1 MGIFNKNNKDNNNIK
16 WYDKIINDNKDNIK
30 KYFLVSNDNWL
41 ILLTNDNKICF
52 YSSDNERIIDIV
64 DIIEC
69 NFIINTTNK
78 INHNFLN
85 ILYLSFKEVQ
95 EINSIR
101 VELITLDKVHKFTI
115 YHFLKEQDIDNL
127 KIISAYLNKKIKN
140 NEF

>member
-41 ILLTNDNKICF
+41 ILLTDDNKICF

-115 YHFLKEQDIDNL
+115 YHFLREQDIDNL

>member
-101 VELITLDKVHKFTI
+101 IELITLDKIHKFTI
-115 YHFLKEQDIDNL
+115 YHFLREQDIDNL

>member
-41 ILLTNDNKICF
+41 ILLTHDNKICF

-115 YHFLKEQDIDNL
+115 YHFLREQDIDNL

>member
-41 ILLTNDNKICF
+41 ILLTDDNKICF

-101 VELITLDKVHKFTI
+101 IELITLDKVHKFTI
-115 YHFLKEQDIDNL
+115 YHFLREKDIDNL

>member
-41 ILLTNDNKICF
+41 ILLTHDNKICF

-115 YHFLKEQDIDNL
+115 YHFLREKDIDNL
-127 KIISAYLNKKIKN
+127 KIISTYLNKKIKN